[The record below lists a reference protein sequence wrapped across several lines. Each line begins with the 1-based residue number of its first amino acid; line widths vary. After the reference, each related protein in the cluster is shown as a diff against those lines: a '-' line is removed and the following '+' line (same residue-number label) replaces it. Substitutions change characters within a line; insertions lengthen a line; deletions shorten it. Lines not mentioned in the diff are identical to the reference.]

1 MAVVK
6 SWFRI
11 ETSLAA
17 TSLASLALWLL
28 AGAAAATTDAA
39 ALADR
44 LKAIDHYAATFRQ
57 AIADGRGRILEEST
71 GYVLLQRPDFKWVV
85 DDPYPQVIVAQG
97 DELRIYDPDLAQ
109 LTIKPLAEA
118 LSDTPI
124 SLLTRDDV
132 ALDDRF
138 LVTRLDPESPL
149 GSTGAETAGW
159 ETFSVAPLDEDS
171 LFAEI
176 RLTFSPSGLAS
187 LGIVDHLGQYT
198 EIRFEADPTRV
209 IQSADFE
216 LEVPPG
222 TDVIGG

>member
-11 ETSLAA
+11 A
-17 TSLASLALWLL
+17 TSLASLALALL
-28 AGAAAATTDAA
+28 AGAAAASADAA

-44 LKAIDHYAATFRQ
+44 LKTLDHYAASFRQ

-85 DDPYPQVIVAQG
+85 DDPYPQVIVSQG
-97 DELRIYDPDLAQ
+97 DELKIYDPDLDQ
-109 LTIKPLAEA
+109 LTIKPLGEA

-138 LVTRLDPESPL
+138 LVTRVTSEGLSGGAGADP
-149 GSTGAETAGW
+149 AGW
-159 ETFSVAPLDEDS
+159 EMFSVTPRDEDS

-176 RLTFSPSGLAS
+176 RLTFSPTGLTS
-187 LGIVDHLGQYT
+187 LGILDHLGQYT
-198 EIRFEADPTRV
+198 EIRFQADPGRV